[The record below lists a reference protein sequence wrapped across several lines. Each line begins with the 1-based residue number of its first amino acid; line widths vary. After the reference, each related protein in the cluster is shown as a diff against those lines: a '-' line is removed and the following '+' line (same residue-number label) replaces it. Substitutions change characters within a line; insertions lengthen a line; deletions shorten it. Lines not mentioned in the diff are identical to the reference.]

1 MNHLDFETFSEA
13 NLRVVGT
20 YRYAEDPTTQPLCLS
35 FADDRGPVHGES
47 LYGVTHISQ
56 TSDAVKRFASEV
68 ERGELIG
75 AHNAEFERA
84 IWERKLVPM
93 GFPPTRVEQWRCTA
107 VRAAAAGFP
116 RKLDNAIR
124 ARGLDVAKD
133 KRGDRLLKMFAGLQ
147 PRGKGRILPT
157 DAPEAFA
164 ELIEYCRGDTVGE
177 RELDH
182 ALPPLSGS
190 EWTMYGLTMSMNERG
205 LPLDLEMVR
214 TAQRV
219 LAVIEERI
227 HERVIELTGG
237 LAPTQV
243 GALLEFLNGDTDA
256 ELLSL
261 QAKELKDR
269 LAGKG
274 AKLDPRAAEVIQLR
288 LEASRVST
296 KKLARMLQVV
306 CADGR
311 ARGMFLFY
319 GAHTGRYSGRLIQP
333 QNFPRG
339 ELKPHQFYAVFDALM
354 LGDADALALLYEK
367 PLTTLSF
374 VMRGFIAAIAGRRF
388 VVGDYSAIEARVLNW
403 LAGQSDVVAAYFR
416 GEDLYKVM
424 ASIVFQIPISQVD
437 SEQRRIAKQI
447 VLGCGYGMGYAKFV
461 DYCEKQDIYISLD
474 FAKTAVY
481 AYRAKHDRVVALWGD
496 VERYAI
502 EAVRSGRSLRLGR
515 LGFFVEG
522 IFFCIRLPSGRLL
535 RYPYPELGVKQLY
548 GENKV
553 QLSFMTEWHGRW
565 VRETTYGGKL
575 VENIV
580 QGIAYDLMAHGML
593 AAEAA
598 DYPTV
603 GTVHDELI
611 AEMMNGV
618 GSHKEYERVISA
630 PPPWADGC
638 PVGAEGFES
647 VRYRKG

>member
-1 MNHLDFETFSEA
+1 MQHLDFETFSEA

-20 YRYAEDPTTQPLCLS
+20 YRYAEDPTTEPLCLS

-47 LYGVTHISQ
+47 LYGVKHISE
-56 TSDAVKRFASEV
+56 TSDRVKGFAAYV
-68 ERGELIG
+68 EQGGLVG

-84 IWERKLVPM
+84 IWERKMVPL
-93 GFPPTRVEQWRCTA
+93 GFPSTSPSQWRCTA
-107 VRAAAAGFP
+107 VHAAAAGFP
-116 RKLDNAIR
+116 RKLDNATR
-124 ARGLDVAKD
+124 AAQLDVAKD
-133 KRGDRLLKMFAGLQ
+133 KRGDRLLKMFSGLQ

-164 ELIEYCRGDTVGE
+164 ELIEYCQGDTVAE

-182 ALPPLSGS
+182 FLPPLSSS
-190 EWTMYGLTMSMNERG
+190 EWVMYDTTVRMNERG
-205 LPLDLEMVR
+205 LPLDLDMVR

-219 LAVIEERI
+219 LGAIEERI
-227 HERVIELTGG
+227 HDRVKELTGG

-243 GALLEFLNGDTDA
+243 DALREFMNSELDSD
-256 ELLSL
+256 LLSL

-269 LAGKG
+269 LHGKG
-274 AKLDPRAAEVIQLR
+274 APLDPRAAELISLR

-306 CADGR
+306 CRDGR

-339 ELKPHQFYAVFDALM
+339 ELKVHEFYAVFDALM
-354 LGDADALALLYEK
+354 LGDADVLALLYEK

-403 LAGQSDVVAAYFR
+403 LAGQDDVVAAYFR

-424 ASIVFQIPISQVD
+424 ASVVFQIPISQVN

-461 DYCEKQDIYISLD
+461 DYCEKQDIYITLD
-474 FAKTAVY
+474 FAKMAVG
-481 AYRAKHDRVVALWGD
+481 AYRAKHDRVVKLWGD

-502 EAVRSGRSLRLGR
+502 EAVRSGRHLRLR
-515 LGFFVEG
+515 NLGFFVDG
-522 IFFCIRLPSGRLL
+522 IYFCIRLPSGRLL
-535 RYPYPELGVKQLY
+535 RYPYPELGVKQVY

-593 AAEAA
+593 NAEEA
-598 DYPTV
+598 DYPTC

-611 AEMMNGV
+611 AEMPDGV
-618 GSHKEYERVISA
+618 GSHKEYEQIISA
-630 PPPWADGC
+630 PPPWAQGC

-647 VRYRKG
+647 RRYRKG